1 MISPH
6 DGNIKKKKKIRVAEV
21 AYIYVIGRCKV
32 GTVYVVQAYIPCV
45 CVFFSPSLNVGKSE
59 REREREKSSKEYDTL
74 SLYVRL
80 NAGCVYKGRGEK
92 KKKNKGTRLSD

>member
-45 CVFFSPSLNVGKSE
+45 CVFLPSLNVGKSE
-59 REREREKSSKEYDTL
+59 RERERKKV
-74 SLYVRL
+74 VRNTIL
-80 NAGCVYKGRGEK
+80 CHCMFV
-92 KKKNKGTRLSD
+92 